1 MSRPLLVFE
10 DISTTP
16 RRRLFGF
23 LGVEV
28 MATPYAWFS
37 VPFFCILGVLIAFGQ
52 RPEDV
57 GLRTVMVGLVYGL
70 LLYFT
75 NVLHSLGHIL
85 AAKKIVAPMEV
96 LLLTGTRDVT
106 LYRKGDPEPSKWMF
120 IGRSLGG
127 PVANMLAGF
136 IALGIWYLFVDAWLL
151 SFCVFNFAIAV
162 WTLCPVPSMDGWV
175 IWGELF
181 GFRKH

>member
-1 MSRPLLVFE
+1 
-10 DISTTP
+10 
-16 RRRLFGF
+16 LFKF

-28 MATPYAWFS
+28 MATPYAWFG
-37 VPFFCILGVLIAFGQ
+37 VPSFCILGILVAFGQ
-52 RPEDV
+52 RPETIGAATV
-57 GLRTVMVGLVYGL
+57 TSGLEYGV
-70 LLYFT
+70 LLYSA
-75 NVLHSLGHIL
+75 NMIHSLGHIL
-85 AAKKIVAPMEV
+85 AAKMVGAPMEV

-106 LYRKGDPEPSKWMF
+106 LYRTSEPGPSKWMF

-127 PVANMLAGF
+127 PLNNLLFGF
-136 IALGIWYLFVDAWLL
+136 IALGIWHTYSFAWLISL
-151 SFCVFNFAIAV
+151 YVFNFAIAV